1 MRHLH
6 LIYIL
11 SYCALIIPFISNAQL
26 SWSGGLALGPNFS
39 NIRHDNHILDSEV
52 KTGYSLGLR
61 VACHP
66 GDRLVIQAEAL
77 VERKGSQLKTTLT
90 DIEGNP
96 ISEMATAK
104 NHFDYLVFP
113 LTVQWRFGKGNF
125 RYGPYVGAYVAK
137 LIRQTFVF
145 PLQGER
151 FAQDRTD
158 FVQKSDTGAIVGFG
172 AGLALDE
179 MISLNLEARYSIG
192 WRNFQLETTS
202 VDRTWHRSLALLTG
216 LNFKLSQ

>member
-1 MRHLH
+1 MRHLY
-6 LIYIL
+6 LLYAL
-11 SYCALIIPFISNAQL
+11 SLCVFTAPFSLNAQL

-39 NIRHDNHILDSEV
+39 NIRHDNHVLDSEV

-77 VERKGSQLKTTLT
+77 VERKGSQLETTLT

-96 ISEMATAK
+96 ISEMTTAK

-113 LTVQWRFGKGNF
+113 LTVQWRFGSGNF
-125 RYGPYVGAYVAK
+125 RYGPYAGAYVAK

-145 PLQGER
+145 PLAGEN
-151 FAQDRTD
+151 FEDDRTD
-158 FVQKSDTGAIVGFG
+158 FFQKSDAGMIVGLG

-179 MISLNLEARYSIG
+179 MISLNFEARYSIG

-202 VDRTWHRSLALLTG
+202 VDRTWHRSLALLAG
-216 LNFKLSQ
+216 FRFYLGK

>member
-11 SYCALIIPFISNAQL
+11 SYCALTIPFISNAQL

-39 NIRHDNHILDSEV
+39 NIRHDNHALDSEV
-52 KTGYSLGLR
+52 KPGYSLGLR

-77 VERKGSQLKTTLT
+77 IERKGSQVEMILT

-96 ISEMATAK
+96 ISEMSTAK
-104 NHFDYLVFP
+104 SNFDYFVFP
-113 LTVQWRFGKGNF
+113 LTVQWRFGKGKF
-125 RYGPYVGAYVAK
+125 RYGPYAGAYFAK

-145 PLQGER
+145 PLENED
-151 FAQDRTD
+151 FIQDRTD
-158 FVQKSDTGAIVGFG
+158 FFQKSDAGIIGGFG
-172 AGLALDE
+172 AGWALDD
-179 MISLNLEARYSIG
+179 MISLNLEARYSVG
-192 WRNFQLETTS
+192 LKNFQLETTS
-202 VDRTWHRSLALLTG
+202 VDRSWHRSIAVLAG
-216 LNFKLSQ
+216 LNFTLGQ